1 MKSNEIRDMTVDEIQ
16 QRIADNQST
25 LQALRFQH
33 AVAQLEDPMVLRRTR
48 REIARLRTILDQ
60 KNQTEDAQQ

>member
-1 MKSNEIRDMTVDEIQ
+1 MKANEIRDMTLEEIR
-16 QRIADNQST
+16 QRIDDNEST

-48 REIARLRTILDQ
+48 REIARLQTILQ
-60 KNQTEDAQQ
+60 EREKTEEVE

>member
-1 MKSNEIRDMTVDEIQ
+1 MKANEIRDMTLEEIR
-16 QRIADNQST
+16 QRIDENEST

-48 REIARLRTILDQ
+48 REIARLQTIL
-60 KNQTEDAQQ
+60 KEKEKTGEVE

>member
-1 MKSNEIRDMTVDEIQ
+1 MSVEEIRR
-16 QRIADNQST
+16 RISENRSS

-48 REIARLRTILDQ
+48 REIARLETILRQ
-60 KNQTEDAQQ
+60 KEETTETEEIAENEQ